1 MTKDLSL
8 RPSHLPSGG
17 VLRRIA
23 TAWRGLKT
31 DNKAVAAVEF
41 AILLPLL
48 LVLYVG
54 GAETGQA
61 IGIYR
66 KVSLTSYTLADLVS
80 QYGGVCTTTNSNSAQ
95 VGSLPDLM
103 SISTSVMLPYPTN
116 GNQLAMIVAGIS
128 NKSGSNNVDWS
139 YSVNATA
146 WPAGTTP
153 PSNVTVA
160 SGIIPNNGDQV
171 IVVQATYTYTSSF
184 SAVMTNIWGSPSIAL
199 SGTSLV
205 RPRLQQKIST
215 QSC

>member
-8 RPSHLPSGG
+8 RPSHLSSGG
-17 VLRRIA
+17 VLRRIR
-23 TAWRGLKT
+23 TAWSGLKT

-48 LVLYVG
+48 LVLYIG
-54 GAETGQA
+54 GTETGEA

-80 QYGGVCTTTNSNSAQ
+80 QYGGVCTTTNSNSSQ

-103 SISTSVMLPYPTN
+103 SISSSVMLPYPTS
-116 GNQLAMIVAGIS
+116 GNQLAMVIAGIS

-139 YSVNATA
+139 YAVNATA
-146 WPAGTTP
+146 WPTGTAP
-153 PSNVTVA
+153 PSNVTIA

-171 IVVQATYTYTSSF
+171 IVVQATYSYTSSF
-184 SAVMTNIWGSPSIAL
+184 SAVMTNIWGSPSITL
-199 SGTSLV
+199 SGISLV
-205 RPRLQQKIST
+205 RPRLQQKLSS